1 MSLTP
6 GCPLACAEQDQ
17 GKRRGRPR
25 RPTRTQRWK
34 RDTQRLP
41 KEVFPLHVLLPVAE
55 GSRRKVP
62 QLLSLLCGWT
72 PPAPAASFC
81 VLLEQSV
88 SDPWCSWHWGGKS
101 CLPQH
106 FHTSACLMEKCSECL
121 PTEHYYEWRRY
132 GRKQSQCYK
141 QEKPSGT
148 PGSQPCAFT
157 LNHTF

>member
-25 RPTRTQRWK
+25 RPTWTQRWK

-62 QLLSLLCGWT
+62 QLLSLLWMDT
-72 PPAPAASFC
+72 
-81 VLLEQSV
+81 
-88 SDPWCSWHWGGKS
+88 
-101 CLPQH
+101 
-106 FHTSACLMEKCSECL
+106 TSARSILL
-121 PTEHYYEWRRY
+121 RAA
-132 GRKQSQCYK
+132 
-141 QEKPSGT
+141 GT
-148 PGSQPCAFT
+148 ICF
-157 LNHTF
+157 